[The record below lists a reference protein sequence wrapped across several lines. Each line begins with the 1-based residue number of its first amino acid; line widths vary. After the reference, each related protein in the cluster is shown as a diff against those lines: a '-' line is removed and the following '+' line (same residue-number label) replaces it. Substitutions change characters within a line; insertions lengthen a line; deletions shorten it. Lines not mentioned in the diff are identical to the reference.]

1 MGRVKKGQRM
11 QRKDLCA
18 MVGGMD
24 ALVRTMR
31 SVNISKTDT
40 GYWSELSQSL
50 FGQDHK
56 KNRHWLWVMWTINRN
71 GVRDLVT
78 KQQTN
83 DPQVMNNKA
92 TDCKTGEPSVFKTD
106 KNDEERQVTE
116 DEQQNVSLQNI
127 VQVEEAITDVEV
139 DNTDNWD
146 VCQCWIRRMCDFSA
160 NRV

>member
-1 MGRVKKGQRM
+1 
-11 QRKDLCA
+11 
-18 MVGGMD
+18 
-24 ALVRTMR
+24 
-31 SVNISKTDT
+31 
-40 GYWSELSQSL
+40 
-50 FGQDHK
+50 
-56 KNRHWLWVMWTINRN
+56 
-71 GVRDLVT
+71 
-78 KQQTN
+78 
-83 DPQVMNNKA
+83 MNNKA